1 LIFIGGL
8 ILFLVM
14 MIRWIIGFFRSR
26 KNTQKQPLS
35 LRLFRFFASLFGL
48 ILLVFLTALALIF
61 GDINPA
67 YGVPNIYFGTPA
79 GFDIL
84 LSLPIVMFI
93 ASVMMI
99 GTMILFW
106 VKKNGQVSVRVGYSL
121 LTLVSLSILWALI
134 FWNFLF

>member
-1 LIFIGGL
+1 
-8 ILFLVM
+8 
-14 MIRWIIGFFRSR
+14 
-26 KNTQKQPLS
+26 
-35 LRLFRFFASLFGL
+35 
-48 ILLVFLTALALIF
+48 VFLTALALIF